1 MSVFKLN
8 GNGGGGQ
15 KTGVDGLF
23 INKCKVMSVVDKSG
37 LPINF
42 GGKEWCPDCSIE
54 ITMNTGKDLLFT
66 KTVNIS
72 GDFKYENNLPI
83 GLGSAFKVLSAF
95 DAMGIKDVELTEEGK
110 IPIEWLKAV
119 ENKNVFVVDYVS
131 GWNLDKNKAKYK
143 AWDILFS
150 EDTPTENI
158 VKSFT
163 DQVAKGFM
171 KKYTPGVLVR
181 KPQAPDVFSSEPE
194 DDDLPF

>member
-1 MSVFKLN
+1 
-8 GNGGGGQ
+8 
-15 KTGVDGLF
+15 
-23 INKCKVMSVVDKSG
+23 
-37 LPINF
+37 
-42 GGKEWCPDCSIE
+42 
-54 ITMNTGKDLLFT
+54 MNTGKDLLFT

-110 IPIEWLKAV
+110 IPAEWLKAV

-150 EDTPTENI
+150 EDTPIENI